1 MSADI
6 IALYFAFMSVLGR
19 HLLLYF
25 GGTFTNPVEIQCYIS
40 VLSQIM
46 LDLSFEREAL
56 YFSSFKSRKK

>member
-6 IALYFAFMSVLGR
+6 IALYFAFLSVLGR

-25 GGTFTNPVEIQCYIS
+25 GGTFTNPLGIQCDIS
-40 VLSQIM
+40 ILSQTM

-56 YFSSFKSRKK
+56 YFSSLKSRKK